1 MLALWFA
8 VALAATWPVTDDAS
22 MEPWSPREGGLEF
35 QDVRPGDGTEV
46 VPGSDVQVHY
56 VGRLKDGSVFD
67 SSVERGETFGFR
79 VGAGQV
85 IAGWEQG
92 LVGMRVGGVRR
103 LVIPP
108 GLGYGNRTAGSIPPG
123 STLYFE
129 VELFDV
135 KAPRT
140 PPEAPW
146 TADAFRSGPMGLE
159 LADLVKGDGDKPRK
173 GERVCIDMAVW
184 VDDALVDHT
193 FGKPNCWWF
202 RYDHSLVMEGLTL
215 GMKGM
220 REGGR
225 RQIRVPAAL
234 AVSQRAA
241 EAQIPPGVDL
251 VLDVELVEAPR

>member
-1 MLALWFA
+1 MFALWFA
-8 VALAATWPVTDDAS
+8 AALAATWPVAADVSEA
-22 MEPWSPREGGLEF
+22 PWSTREGGLEV

-56 VGRLKDGSVFD
+56 VGRLQDGTVFD

-92 LVGMRVGGVRR
+92 LVGMKVGGVRR
-103 LVIPP
+103 LVIPAS
-108 GLGYGNRTAGSIPPG
+108 LGYGDRSAGSIPPG

-129 VELFDV
+129 VELFEV
-135 KAPRT
+135 EAPRT

-146 TADAFRSGPMGLE
+146 TAEDFRSGPQGLQ
-159 LADLVKGDGDKPRK
+159 LADLVKGDGKKPKK
-173 GERVCIDMAVW
+173 GERVCIDLAVW
-184 VDDALVDHT
+184 AEGELVDHSY
-193 FGKPNCWWF
+193 GKPHCWWF

-225 RQIRVPAAL
+225 RQVRVPAAL
-234 AVSQRAA
+234 AVSQRAEDA
-241 EAQIPPGVDL
+241 EIPAGVDL
-251 VLDVELVEAPR
+251 VLDIELVEAPR